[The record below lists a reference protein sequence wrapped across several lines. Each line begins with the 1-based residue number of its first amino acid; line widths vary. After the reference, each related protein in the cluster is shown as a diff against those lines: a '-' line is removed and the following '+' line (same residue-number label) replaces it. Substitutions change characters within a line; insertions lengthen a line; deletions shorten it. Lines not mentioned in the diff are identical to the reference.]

1 MMTPELNARI
11 AEMEMTLRRTA
22 PVQSHHRPN
31 HTEESSDAMKHYT
44 KYLRY
49 ALTAIAHV
57 GFGMRWN

>member
-1 MMTPELNARI
+1 M
-11 AEMEMTLRRTA
+11 
-22 PVQSHHRPN
+22 SY
-31 HTEESSDAMKHYT
+31 YT